1 MSIKD
6 RFKGAWSALTASN
19 MQRYVNDNLGMSG
32 YTPYYSGRQRS
43 INKASITSPVFNK
56 IALDA
61 SMVQIRHVKQ
71 TENGNQA
78 DMSSELLNRLTFE
91 ANIDQT
97 GRAFIQDIVYS
108 LMDDGVVAIFPVD
121 TDVDPASVSVGAYN
135 IRSWRT
141 GRIVQWYPRA
151 VRIEVY
157 NDRTGQIEQ
166 LTVPKDIVGIVENP
180 LYSIVNSPNSTLN
193 RLSRKLAQLDWIDED
208 LASGKMNLILQLPY
222 VIKSEAKKQ
231 EALRRVKEFEDQI
244 SKGRFGIAYTDGTE
258 KITQLNRSLDN
269 NIMDEVNALQKEF
282 MNQIGLTENVF
293 NGTAGESEMLAYY
306 SRAIDP
312 IIKAVV
318 DEINRKFIS
327 QTARTQ
333 GQMITFYHD
342 PFDLVPVEQRAQ
354 IANTLITARI
364 STPNEMRPKFG
375 LEPSPDPA
383 ADKLLNPNVD
393 SLKDN
398 TSTPAK
404 ADEPQPETD
413 DAADVDNTGR

>member
-180 LYSIVNSPNSTLN
+180 LYSVVNSPNSTLN

-375 LEPSPDPA
+375 LEPSSDPA

-398 TSTPAK
+398 GTPAK
-404 ADEPQPETD
+404 ADEPQPTTD
-413 DAADVDNTGR
+413 DVDDTGR

>member
-43 INKASITSPVFNK
+43 INRASITSPVFNK

-180 LYSIVNSPNSTLN
+180 LYSVVNSPNSTLN

-293 NGTAGESEMLAYY
+293 NGTAGEAEMLAYY
-306 SRAIDP
+306 SRAVDP
-312 IIKAVV
+312 ILKSVI

-333 GQMITFYHD
+333 GQLITFYRD

-364 STPNEMRPKFG
+364 STSNELRPKFG
-375 LEPSPDPA
+375 LGPSTDPA

-398 TSTPAK
+398 TGTPAK

-413 DAADVDNTGR
+413 DADVDNTGR